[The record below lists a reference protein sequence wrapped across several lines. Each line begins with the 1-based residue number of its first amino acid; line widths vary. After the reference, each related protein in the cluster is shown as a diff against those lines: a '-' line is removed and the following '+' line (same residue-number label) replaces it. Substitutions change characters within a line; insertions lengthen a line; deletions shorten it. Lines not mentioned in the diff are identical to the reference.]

1 MSIPKTTGAN
11 PMTYK
16 IELDVN
22 DAVDNLYPALSESQ
36 RDLLAEK
43 IHGLW
48 DYSAMMSEFIEVLH
62 EVADSHAIDLEGKDG
77 YEIET
82 DNIYVLNPPNT
93 PFFP

>member
-1 MSIPKTTGAN
+1 
-11 PMTYK
+11 MTYK

-43 IHGLW
+43 IHELW
-48 DYSAMMSEFIEVLH
+48 DYSAMMSEFIDVLH
-62 EVADSHAIDLEGKDG
+62 EVADTSDIDLEGKDG

>member
-1 MSIPKTTGAN
+1 
-11 PMTYK
+11 MTYK

-22 DAVDNLYPALSESQ
+22 DAVNNLYPALSESD

>member
-1 MSIPKTTGAN
+1 
-11 PMTYK
+11 MTYK

>member
-1 MSIPKTTGAN
+1 
-11 PMTYK
+11 MTYK

-22 DAVDNLYPALSESQ
+22 DAVDNLYPALSENQ

-48 DYSAMMSEFIEVLH
+48 DYSAMMSEFIDVLH

-82 DNIYVLNPPNT
+82 DNIYALNPPNT

>member
-1 MSIPKTTGAN
+1 
-11 PMTYK
+11 MTYK

-36 RDLLAEK
+36 RDLLAER
-43 IHGLW
+43 IHELW
-48 DYSAMMSEFIEVLH
+48 DYSAMMSEFIDVLH
-62 EVADSHAIDLEGKDG
+62 EVADTSDIDLEGKDG